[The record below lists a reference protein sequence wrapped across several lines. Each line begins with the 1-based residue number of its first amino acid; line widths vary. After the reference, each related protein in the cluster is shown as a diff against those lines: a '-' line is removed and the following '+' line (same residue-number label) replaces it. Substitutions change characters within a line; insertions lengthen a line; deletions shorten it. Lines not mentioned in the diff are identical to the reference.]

1 VDITLVIDAIVIALL
16 GATIFYAFRLER
28 RLEAMRSTQASLAKV
43 IVELNT
49 AAARAE
55 AGIQGL
61 KATAQSS
68 GHVLDEKIKRARAI
82 ADELSFLVQTGDR
95 LGHRIETSRQAPAQ
109 RPQPRGFGDMV
120 RAAGGLR

>member
-1 VDITLVIDAIVIALL
+1 MDITLVVNAIVIALL

-28 RLEAMRSTQASLAKV
+28 RLEAMRGAQASLVQV
-43 IVELNT
+43 IRELNT

-68 GHVLDEKIKRARAI
+68 GNVLDEKIKHAKAMT
-82 ADELSFLVQTGDR
+82 DELSFLLQAGDR
-95 LGHRIETSRQAPAQ
+95 LGHRIETSRHATP
-109 RPQPRGFGDMV
+109 RPQTRNTGE
-120 RAAGGLR
+120 ALHALGGLR